1 MLQVSILHVATVL
14 SYVEHSFFKESS
26 AYGEFLHFILI
37 VLISVDG
44 VSLSF
49 PEDMCALIG
58 FMFMQRMEVT
68 FPLEKNF
75 ICVLRELHRSIRQVR
90 TCVEKVLKV
99 SDEINRLSCI
109 RFVCSNFVYTTLPT
123 LK

>member
-14 SYVEHSFFKESS
+14 SYHSFFKESS
-26 AYGEFLHFILI
+26 AYGEFLRFILK

-49 PEDMCALIG
+49 PKDMCAPLIG
-58 FMFMQRMEVT
+58 FMFLQRMEVT

-75 ICVLRELHRSIRQVR
+75 ISVLRELHRSIRQVR

-99 SDEINRLSCI
+99 SDEINRLSFI
-109 RFVCSNFVYTTLPT
+109 RFLCSNFVYSTLSA